1 MGNKSCLVIA
11 AIILA
16 EAVQLGAFYYTSN
29 ITVSNIIGA
38 VVMFLWILAICVM
51 VFSMFESM
59 KNKLRIGLPIVI
71 AASIVLL
78 IVIASGK

>member
-1 MGNKSCLVIA
+1 MGDKSCLLISV
-11 AIILA
+11 IILA
-16 EAVQLGAFYYTSN
+16 EIVQLGVFYYTSN

-51 VFSMFESM
+51 IFSMFESM
-59 KNKLRIGLPIVI
+59 KNKLRIGLPVSI

-78 IVIASGK
+78 TLIASGK

>member
-11 AIILA
+11 GITLA
-16 EAVQLGAFYYTSN
+16 EIVQLGVFYYTSN
-29 ITVSNIIGA
+29 ITVNNIIGA
-38 VVMFLWILAICVM
+38 VVMFLWMLAICVM

-59 KNKLRIGLPIVI
+59 KNKLRIGLPISI

-78 IVIASGK
+78 FLIASGK